1 MLGGVLMSQ
10 IGTENA
16 FSQKHVRHFGKSS
29 LVLLELYNITDKF
42 CVKESDYPE
51 NPTTAFI
58 LEG

>member
-1 MLGGVLMSQ
+1 MLVLMSQ

-16 FSQKHVRHFGKSS
+16 FSQKHCYTFCKSS

-42 CVKESDYPE
+42 CVQESDYPE
-51 NPTTAFI
+51 NPTIAFI